1 MLRTFQMPLVY
12 WLFMVLLTFRNRIW
26 KGLSQSVAVAV
37 TGNRYRLSGF
47 VKLLTLVGDALYH
60 EVDFM
65 MACSNI
71 EGTCICSHLTI

>member
-1 MLRTFQMPLVY
+1 
-12 WLFMVLLTFRNRIW
+12 MVLVTFRNRIW
-26 KGLSQSVAVAV
+26 KGLSQTVAV

-65 MACSNI
+65 MACSNV
-71 EGTCICSHLTI
+71 EGTIILFCSHLANN

>member
-1 MLRTFQMPLVY
+1 M
-12 WLFMVLLTFRNRIW
+12 LFMVLVTFRNRIW
-26 KGLSQSVAVAV
+26 KGLSQAVAV

-65 MACSNI
+65 MACSNV
-71 EGTCICSHLTI
+71 EGTFICSHLRIKLQSI